1 MCTNKRAS
9 ANSRSCTRAARSFY
23 RLYHILSI
31 RRTIYIGIKKTLT
44 PYPERQGLFVKPT
57 IPHTPD
63 SYKGST
69 SVSKTEN

>member
-31 RRTIYIGIKKTLT
+31 RRTIYIGIKKTLV
-44 PYPERQGLFVKPT
+44 PYPERQGLF
-57 IPHTPD
+57 IIQLYHTPD